1 MGWPSTHLRSLVLDV
16 VPTVGIDSDG
26 RLGPFSHPSPSL
38 SHPTPGDTYKE
49 VLSFKPPRQLG
60 AKASKE
66 TAL

>member
-1 MGWPSTHLRSLVLDV
+1 MTPHLSL
-16 VPTVGIDSDG
+16 
-26 RLGPFSHPSPSL
+26 
-38 SHPTPGDTYKE
+38 PTPGDTYKE